1 MGIVAVLEFDYAD
14 VLSFGLTDQQGQRLV
29 DGAYTFEL
37 RLVRAEPKVS
47 TGARANHTAADL
59 EASTQEASALK
70 EAPVDFSTSG
80 RFQIVNGLLVPPAS
94 PQMRALERTAHATT
108 KVFDW
113 TGDYSI
119 SGKLLVGFDGIPIED
134 IHIQCD
140 DNDGSCP
147 AGIVFQ
153 NANLGATVTAEQW
166 AIQVDRTRMGF
177 RNGATL
183 DGTIV
188 FTMEKGAPA
197 NSLYIADNGYIG
209 NRTANP
215 TKFLHIYSPT
225 DSINSDVFFDTDTQD
240 WGLHQWSNA
249 FGFKNYTLGGTA
261 PFYVEDLAPQSSLVV
276 EDSGSVGMG
285 TGAPDASL
293 EVTRSNGTAKIL
305 VDENS
310 AVVNKRFLLQL
321 ENNGAP
327 QFRFD
332 DTSTGTAWQFSM
344 LTNGNFAIDRL
355 GDTGAE
361 MLIRTDGSVKM
372 GPGGTQKFAMDAS
385 GNVTIQGTLTELSD
399 VNAKKGFQ
407 AVTSS
412 DVLAAVADLPV
423 STWVRKQDPT
433 GSRHMGPTAQDF
445 HAAFGLGED
454 NRHISPY
461 DVASVAL
468 VAAQAL
474 QAENAELK
482 ARIDKLEALIADLV
496 E

>member
-1 MGIVAVLEFDYAD
+1 MVVGSNGNVVI
-14 VLSFGLTDQQGQRLV
+14 
-29 DGAYTFEL
+29 GANTC
-37 RLVRAEPKVS
+37 
-47 TGARANHTAADL
+47 G
-59 EASTQEASALK
+59 
-70 EAPVDFSTSG
+70 
-80 RFQIVNGLLVPPAS
+80 
-94 PQMRALERTAHATT
+94 PQAT
-108 KVFDW
+108 
-113 TGDYSI
+113 
-119 SGKLLVGFDGIPIED
+119 
-134 IHIQCD
+134 
-140 DNDGSCP
+140 
-147 AGIVFQ
+147 
-153 NANLGATVTAEQW
+153 
-166 AIQVDRTRMGF
+166 
-177 RNGATL
+177 
-183 DGTIV
+183 
-188 FTMEKGAPA
+188 
-197 NSLYIADNGYIG
+197 
-209 NRTANP
+209 
-215 TKFLHIYSPT
+215 
-225 DSINSDVFFDTDTQD
+225 
-240 WGLHQWSNA
+240 
-249 FGFKNYTLGGTA
+249 
-261 PFYVEDLAPQSSLVV
+261 
-276 EDSGSVGMG
+276 
-285 TGAPDASL
+285 L
-293 EVTRSNGTAKIL
+293 EVTRADGTAQIL
-305 VDENS
+305 VQENS
-310 AVVNKRFLLQL
+310 AVVDKRFLLQL

-482 ARIDKLEALIADLV
+482 ARIDRLEAMIADLI